1 MTIGSL
7 DRMHE
12 DLRQAVADDF
22 PHMKE
27 TLADLVRIPSVSA
40 PSYPAAE
47 VRRSAEAVARLLTE
61 AGAENVELL
70 ELEGAHPAVYG
81 EAAGPPG
88 TPTVLL
94 YAHHDVQPPG
104 PVEEWQTGPFEP
116 FEREGR
122 LYGRGSSDDKSG
134 VIMHLGMLRAFGGK
148 PPVGVKFFFEGEEE
162 VGSSHLEEF
171 LEQYSEQLRSDVI
184 VIADAGTWRVGVP
197 AITTSLRGITACIVE
212 VRTLGSAVH
221 SGQFGGAFPD
231 AITTLCRLLA
241 TLHDDGGNV
250 SVPGLVAFESD
261 PLDLTED
268 EVRQQAGAVDGL
280 KSIGDGGWTSRM
292 WSKPAISVLAIDAP
306 RISEAINQLVP
317 VAAAKVSMRLAPGQ
331 DGREAEEAL
340 RRHLEAN
347 VPWGAE
353 LVVRSDGFGDA
364 FALATDA
371 PAFEAFREAMATVWD
386 TPPVEM
392 GSGGSIPF
400 VAAFSAQMP
409 GAPVILIGAGDPT
422 SAFHGP
428 NESQHLGDLEKSIL
442 AEAVA
447 LRLLAG

>member
-1 MTIGSL
+1 
-7 DRMHE
+7 MHE

-22 PHMKE
+22 PRMKE

-40 PSYPAAE
+40 PSYPAVE
-47 VRRSAEAVARLLTE
+47 VRRSAEAVARLLEE
-61 AGAENVELL
+61 AGAARVQLL

-81 EAAGPPG
+81 EVAGPPG

-116 FEREGR
+116 FERDGR

-134 VIMHLGMLRAFGGK
+134 VIMHLGMLRAFDGK

-162 VGSSHLEEF
+162 VGSSHLEDF
-171 LEQYSEQLRSDVI
+171 LDKYSDQLRSDVI

-197 AITTSLRGITACIVE
+197 AITTSLRGITACVVE

-241 TLHDDGGNV
+241 TLHDEGGNV
-250 SVPGLVAFESD
+250 VVPGLVAFESD

-268 EVRQQAGAVDGL
+268 EVRQQAGAVAGL

-331 DGREAEEAL
+331 DGKAAEEAL

-371 PAFEAFREAMATVWD
+371 PAFEAFRQAMRMVWD

-400 VAAFSAQMP
+400 VAAFSEQMP

>member
-1 MTIGSL
+1 
-7 DRMHE
+7 MHE
-12 DLRQAVADDF
+12 DLRQAVADGF
-22 PHMKE
+22 PQMKE
-27 TLADLVRIPSVSA
+27 ALVDLIRIPSVSA
-40 PSYPAAE
+40 TSYPAAE
-47 VRRSAEAVARLLTE
+47 VRRSAEAVARLLEE
-61 AGAENVELL
+61 AGADQVQLL

-81 EAAGPPG
+81 EVAGPPG

-104 PVEEWQTGPFEP
+104 PAEEWQTGPFEP
-116 FEREGR
+116 FERDGR

-134 VIMHLGMLRAFGGK
+134 VIMHLGMLRAFNGK

-162 VGSSHLEEF
+162 VGSSHLEDF
-171 LEQYSEQLRSDVI
+171 LHKYSDQLRSDVI

-197 AITTSLRGITACIVE
+197 AITTSLRGITACVVE
-212 VRTLGSAVH
+212 VRTLSSAVH

-241 TLHDDGGNV
+241 TLHDEGGNV
-250 SVPGLVAFESD
+250 AVPGLVSYESD

-268 EVRQQAGAVDGL
+268 EVRQQAKSIDGL
-280 KSIGDGGWTSRM
+280 KSIGDGGWTTRM

-331 DGREAEEAL
+331 DGKAAEEAL

-371 PAFEAFREAMATVWD
+371 PAFEAFREAMETVWG

-409 GAPVILIGAGDPT
+409 DAPVILIGAGDPT

>member
-1 MTIGSL
+1 
-7 DRMHE
+7 MH
-12 DLRQAVADDF
+12 DDIRQAVADDF
-22 PHMKE
+22 PHMKK

-40 PSYPAAE
+40 ASYPAAE
-47 VRRSAEAVARLLTE
+47 VRHSAEAVARLLEE
-61 AGAENVELL
+61 AGAAHVQIL

-81 EAAGPPG
+81 EVGGPPD

-104 PVEEWQTGPFEP
+104 PADEWRTGPFEP
-116 FEREGR
+116 SERDGR

-162 VGSSHLEEF
+162 VGSSHLEDF
-171 LEQYSEQLRSDVI
+171 LHKYSDQIRSDVI
-184 VIADAGTWRVGVP
+184 VIADAGTWRVGAP
-197 AITTSLRGITACIVE
+197 AITTSLRGITACVVE
-212 VRTLGSAVH
+212 VRTLNSAVH

-231 AITTLCRLLA
+231 AITTLCHLLA
-241 TLHDDGGNV
+241 SLHDEGGNV
-250 SVPGLVAFESD
+250 AVPGLVAYESD

-268 EVRQQAGAVDGL
+268 EVRQQAGTVAGL

-331 DGREAEEAL
+331 DGKAAEDAL

-353 LVVRSDGFGDA
+353 LTVRSDGFGDA

-371 PAFEAFREAMATVWD
+371 PAFAAFREAMEAVWG

-409 GAPVILIGAGDPT
+409 DAPVILIGAGDPT

-428 NESQHLGDLEKSIL
+428 NESQHLGDLEKSIV

>member
-1 MTIGSL
+1 
-7 DRMHE
+7 MHE
-12 DLRQAVADDF
+12 DLRQAVSDDF
-22 PHMKE
+22 AQMRD
-27 TLADLVRIPSVSA
+27 TLAALVQIPSVSA
-40 PSYPAAE
+40 SSYPPGE
-47 VRRSAEAVARLLTE
+47 VRRSAQEVARLLE
-61 AGAENVELL
+61 ESGAGKVQLL

-81 EAAGPPG
+81 EVPGPPD

-104 PVEEWQTGPFEP
+104 PAEEWDTGPFEP
-116 FEREGR
+116 FERNGR
-122 LYGRGSSDDKSG
+122 LYGRGASDDKSG
-134 VIMHLGMLRAFGGK
+134 VIMHLGVLRAFQGK
-148 PPVGVKFFFEGEEE
+148 PPVGVKFFIEGEEE
-162 VGSSHLEEF
+162 IGSAHLEEF
-171 LEQYSEQLRSDVI
+171 LQQHSELLRSDVI

-212 VRTLGSAVH
+212 VRTLVSAVH

-231 AITTLCRLLA
+231 AITTLCRLIA
-241 TLHDDGGNV
+241 TLHDEAGNV
-250 SVPGLVAFESD
+250 AVPGLHAYETD
-261 PLDLTED
+261 PLDLTEE
-268 EVRQQAGAVDGL
+268 EVREQAGTITGL

-292 WSKPAISVLAIDAP
+292 WTKPAISVLAIDAP

-317 VAAAKVSMRLAPGQ
+317 VASAKVSMRLAPGQ
-331 DGREAEEAL
+331 DGAAAEEAL

-353 LVVRSDGFGDA
+353 VSIRTDGFGDA
-364 FALATDA
+364 FSLATDG
-371 PAFEAFREAMATVWD
+371 PAHDAFREAMTEAWAVD
-386 TPPVEM
+386 PVEM

-400 VAAFSAQMP
+400 VAAFSEQMP

-428 NESQHLGDLEKSIL
+428 NESQHLGDLERSIL
-442 AEAVA
+442 AEAIA

>member
-1 MTIGSL
+1 MY
-7 DRMHE
+7 E
-12 DLRQAVADDF
+12 DIRQAVADDF

-40 PSYPAAE
+40 SSYPATE
-47 VRRSAEAVARLLTE
+47 VRRSAEAVARLLEE
-61 AGAENVELL
+61 AGANHVQIL

-81 EAAGPPG
+81 EVVGPAG

-104 PVEEWQTGPFEP
+104 PAEEWQTGPFEP
-116 FEREGR
+116 FEHDGR
-122 LYGRGSSDDKSG
+122 LYGRGAADDKSG

-162 VGSSHLEEF
+162 VGSSHLAAF
-171 LEQYSEQLRSDVI
+171 LDEYSSLLRSDVI

-197 AITTSLRGITACIVE
+197 AITTSLRGITACVVE

-231 AITTLCRLLA
+231 AITTLCRMLA
-241 TLHDDGGNV
+241 TLHDEGGNV
-250 SVPGLVAFESD
+250 AVPGLVAYESD

-268 EVRQQAGAVDGL
+268 EVRQQAGTVTGL

-331 DGREAEEAL
+331 DGNAAEEAL

-353 LVVRSDGFGDA
+353 LTVRSDGFGDA
-364 FALATDA
+364 FTLATNA
-371 PAFEAFREAMATVWD
+371 PAFEAFREAMETVWG

-409 GAPVILIGAGDPT
+409 DAPVILIGAGDPT

-428 NESQHLGDLEKSIL
+428 NESQHLGDLEKSIV
-442 AEAVA
+442 AEALA